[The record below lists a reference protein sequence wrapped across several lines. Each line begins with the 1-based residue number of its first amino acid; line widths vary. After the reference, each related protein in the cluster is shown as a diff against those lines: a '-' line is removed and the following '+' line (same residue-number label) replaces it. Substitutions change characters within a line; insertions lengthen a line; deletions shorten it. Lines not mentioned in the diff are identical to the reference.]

1 MYNVCIHLRMAVNPG
16 RVARVTTLAK
26 RLTKALREE
35 NLSNREAARALKK
48 AGTPISH
55 AYIGLL
61 CNGVKV
67 NPTLEQ
73 LEALAR
79 LLNVTMG
86 WLAGEDV
93 PRERSLKQEERS
105 LTPEEKRQ
113 QQQQVLD
120 DLNALGV
127 LNVAERM
134 TGLSPLS
141 MGAIATMVEAMRAA
155 ERLDQGDDI

>member
-1 MYNVCIHLRMAVNPG
+1 MA
-16 RVARVTTLAK
+16 TLAE
-26 RLTKALREE
+26 RLTNVLREK

-61 CNGVKV
+61 CNGIKA

-73 LEALAR
+73 MEALAR
-79 LLNVTMG
+79 FLEVTVG

-93 PRERSLKQEERS
+93 PREPSAEQMGCSLAPAAERQHQ
-105 LTPEEKRQ
+105 K
-113 QQQQVLD
+113 VLD
-120 DLNALGV
+120 DLNSLGV
-127 LNVAERM
+127 RNVTERM

-141 MGAIATMVEAMRAA
+141 IEAIATMVEAMRAA
-155 ERLDQGDDI
+155 EQIGKSNDA

>member
-1 MYNVCIHLRMAVNPG
+1 MA
-16 RVARVTTLAK
+16 TLAE
-26 RLTKALREE
+26 RLTEALRVK
-35 NLSNREAARALKK
+35 NLSNREVARALKK

-61 CNGVKV
+61 CNGTKV

-73 LEALAR
+73 MEALAR
-79 LLNVTMG
+79 FLGVTVG

-93 PRERSLKQEERS
+93 PRTPPAEHVRCS
-105 LTPEEKRQ
+105 LTPEEEY
-113 QQQQVLD
+113 QQQQVVD
-120 DLNALGV
+120 DLTALGV

-141 MGAIATMVEAMRAA
+141 IEAIATMVEAMRAA
-155 ERLDQGDDI
+155 EQLDQGEDA